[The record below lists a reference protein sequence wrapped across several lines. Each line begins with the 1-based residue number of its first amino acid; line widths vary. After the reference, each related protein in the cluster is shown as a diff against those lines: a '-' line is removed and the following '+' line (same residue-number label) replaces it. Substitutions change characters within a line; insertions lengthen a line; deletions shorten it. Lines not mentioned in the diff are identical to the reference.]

1 MSSAGEDRLAQALDG
16 ALAAPWAI
24 YRNAAWLTKRPGEE
38 PRDGEADFVVAHPEL
53 GIMVIEV
60 KGGGIR
66 RAGGEWESV
75 DRNGAAH
82 RIKDPFRQVTGEMH
96 SLKRIAEARP
106 DWPAHSVRFCRAVA
120 FPDTT
125 YEQALTPDGPP
136 EIVIDAD
143 DLDRLQPR
151 LQEIFNW
158 WSAHAEPEYRGG
170 APGAIGL
177 EALHSLLARDF
188 EIASP
193 LQLHLAEDEREII
206 RLSAQ
211 QFAILDAL
219 RAQRRALIL
228 GVAGS
233 GKTLLAAEQTRRMA
247 EAGYRVLLTC
257 FNRPLAE
264 FLRAS
269 IGTLPGVDVFTFHG
283 LAEELATRAG
293 LPISRRRDQPA
304 YWDEELPQALSD
316 AAAAMP
322 EHRYDAIVVDEAQDI
337 DSVWWLP
344 LLDLLA
350 DPSRGPL
357 FVFGDANQDLYHAEP
372 DEIGVVM
379 PERPPVYP
387 LDENRRTTRAIHDWA
402 SRWVRSAPI
411 QTDGGAI
418 TIHPR
423 AIGPEGT
430 PVELVTYADGDLTA
444 CRRALG
450 RVLHAI
456 IETGRVSPSDVVVL
470 TPRSPRTS
478 WLMGEGGA
486 PVVVG
491 QYRLMPEYGPEGSV
505 LPPPTGPSEVRV
517 ATIHRYKGLESP
529 VVVLAEIDSRIAAE
543 DLAGLLYVGA
553 TRART
558 HLVVIG
564 SSSLG
569 ESLAASTAS
578 AVEGF

>member
-1 MSSAGEDRLAQALDG
+1 MTSAGEDRLATALEQQ
-16 ALAAPWAI
+16 LPEPYVV

-53 GIMVIEV
+53 GIMVVEV

-66 RAGGEWESV
+66 RVAGQWESV
-75 DRNGAAH
+75 DRNGTAH

-120 FPDTT
+120 FPDTL
-125 YEQALTPDGPP
+125 YKQALTPDGPP

-143 DLDRLQPR
+143 DLDRLADR
-151 LQEIFNW
+151 IGEIFDW
-158 WSAHAEPEYRGG
+158 WAAHLEPEYRGG

-177 EALHSLLARDF
+177 EALHNLLARDF

-193 LQLHLAEDEREII
+193 LQLQLADDEREII
-206 RLSAQ
+206 RLSAE

-219 RAQRRALIL
+219 RAQRRALII

-247 EAGYRVLLTC
+247 EAGHRVLLTC

-269 IGTLPGVDVFTFHG
+269 IGTVPGVDVFTFHG
-283 LAEELATRAG
+283 LAEELAARAG
-293 LPISRRRDQPA
+293 IQTSKHRDQPA
-304 YWDEELPQALSD
+304 YWDTELPQALAD
-316 AAAAMP
+316 AAKALPA
-322 EHRYDAIVVDEAQDI
+322 HRYDAIVVDEAQDI

-344 LLDLLA
+344 LLDLLG
-350 DPSRGPL
+350 DPEHGSL
-357 FVFGDANQDLYHAEP
+357 YVFGDANQDLYHAEP

-379 PERPPVYP
+379 PDRPPVY
-387 LDENRRTTRAIHDWA
+387 LLEENRRTTRAIHDWA
-402 SRWVRSAPI
+402 QRWARSDPV
-411 QTDGGAI
+411 QTDVGAI
-418 TIHPR
+418 TVHPR

-430 PVELVTYADGDLTA
+430 PVELVTYTDGDASA
-444 CRRALG
+444 CRRELG
-450 RVLHAI
+450 RVLHQLIAD
-456 IETGRVSPSDVVVL
+456 GGVAASDIVVL

-478 WLMGEGGA
+478 WLMSSSGA
-486 PVVVG
+486 PLAVG
-491 QYRLMPEYGPEGSV
+491 RFRLMPEYGPEGSV
-505 LPPPTGPSEVRV
+505 LPPPARRRGGARGDHPSVQGPRCRRWWSWRRS
-517 ATIHRYKGLESP
+517 TRGSP
-529 VVVLAEIDSRIAAE
+529 STTLP
-543 DLAGLLYVGA
+543 GLLYVGA

-564 SSSLG
+564 SP
-569 ESLAASTAS
+569 S
-578 AVEGF
+578 ALDPG